1 MPYHKILKN
10 QIEKLL
16 PKECAENENLK
27 PFFNSISNY
36 YLTFERDKQLSEHA
50 YQVSENEFLNATAL
64 LEASNK
70 ELESFSYSVAHDLRT
85 PLRSLNGFSQLLLDS
100 YNDKLDADGKRYL
113 NRIKE
118 SGLRMS
124 ELIDDLLQLSK
135 ITRQKAEKKTINLS
149 NIVNTIV
156 KDLSDSSFTELKPRL
171 TIENNVLAEGDEH
184 LLTIA
189 FKNLLENAF
198 KYTSKTC
205 NAEIVFGKVINGNES
220 IYFIRDNGVGFD
232 MQYADKLFQ
241 PFQRLHNSGEFSG
254 TGIGLS
260 IVSRIISKHSGKI
273 WAESKINQ
281 GATFYFTLNK
291 QHD

>member
-27 PFFNSISNY
+27 PFFNSVSNY

-50 YQVSENEFLNATAL
+50 YNVSENEYQNVTAL
-64 LEASNK
+64 LEVSNK

-85 PLRSLNGFSQLLLDS
+85 PLRSLNGYSQLLLDE
-100 YNDKLDADGKRYL
+100 YNGKLDAEGIRYL
-113 NRIKE
+113 NKIKD
-118 SGLRMS
+118 SVSRMS

-149 NIVNTIV
+149 GLVNGLVKELCEYLPSENIPVFIIQENI
-156 KDLSDSSFTELKPRL
+156 FT
-171 TIENNVLAEGDEH
+171 EGDEQ
-184 LLTIA
+184 LLSIA
-189 FKNLLENAF
+189 LKNLVENAI
-198 KYTSKTC
+198 KYTSK
-205 NAEIVFGKVINGNES
+205 AIQPEITFGKTIKDNIDVFYIK
-220 IYFIRDNGVGFD
+220 DNGAGFN

-241 PFQRLHNSGEFSG
+241 PFQRLHNSDDFTG

-260 IVSRIISKHSGKI
+260 IVSRIIGKHSGKI
-273 WAESKINQ
+273 WAESEIDK
-281 GATFYFTLNK
+281 GATFYFTINK
-291 QHD
+291 QHA